1 MSFQPDSREGTPQ
14 YDIRAE
20 YTPIVQNIVSALG
33 GLEQVSPTESQ
44 YILGDS
50 CLGCLK
56 DLKRLWRKDDTDD
69 ERTVARIL
77 YETRVFQRDLVPI
90 LLATAGAG
98 KVEDKCALA
107 CADLITAMTWP
118 IDVAEE
124 LKELDDEIDGKTDY
138 TTLIEAQRSYKAA
151 MLRPGAIAALFSIM
165 VPPLA
170 KSKQERKE
178 RDNQII
184 NLVLHCFRNLAF
196 IKDPP
201 PNIYASGEQ
210 AEYASL
216 QSKLIVTLQE
226 SNVLFT
232 FLTFA
237 SNADQ
242 PLFNP
247 WNNLLLEIFYLLFRG
262 VSPRTLPA
270 DQAEQSKQELKS
282 LLEKENASKKEQ
294 RKFAG
299 TRHSRFGTTITIRS
313 GNEKVVMHRQAAIQ
327 ADTTDIMDM
336 KKKKKSK
343 GIKKQDELAGVSWL
357 SQTALTVLQTTA
369 HQFIQ
374 TCFNRFV
381 ISLLK
386 DIRMERAK
394 ITEKDNVRLLFLTA
408 WCLEFFLAARLK
420 NGAESNVTGYAM
432 VKEVVEEEWVK
443 WVLKRMREAA
453 EDKPKQWVELQAGI
467 NCLTQLLLL
476 IESMANSDTAYAETA
491 SVLQQKLYYNA
502 EIVDFSFENLRSYR
516 EQNALKSI
524 AYLEASV
531 QFSHVLMKM
540 LQKWAKS
547 KGDTLV
553 VRKKKKAKK
562 KKTKG
567 VTEEDGIVDV
577 ASGEDM
583 EEAEEEEEYGDS
595 AIRFDAYEH
604 RFANP
609 EVNATLLQ
617 YLKRYEE
624 FDSPEK
630 MDWVVRLLF
639 RQAVNAKAER
649 LFFKVSTLDL
659 FHRIL
664 KAEKTLPKETPYLDL
679 CKLMRYVVKK
689 FFKAV
694 QEDSFLMIEA
704 FFPIRASR
712 KGLGGKSLARED
724 ASSDE
729 DVVVHKPGD
738 RHGPQLYIKGKR
750 PWSEELGIVIA
761 CMIDAGQMDL
771 IDWTKEILIGVIG
784 QRQRIVMDTDDFLA
798 EDIPDDDDPDAQLRE
813 KLRKL
818 KGPSAAAVS
827 KFEDYII
834 LYVNQDK
841 ADAATKNQHLKL
853 MWKLLKFFVTDEDA
867 DELEWYVPA
876 AILPD
881 ELQNF
886 LVVVDQY
893 VKEPLNLDGKK
904 ASELIAKRRKAKAN
918 RRTRRSRRGD
928 GEEGSDGAI
937 GALPT
942 DDGGSDTDEPR
953 IRAKRKKKEKE
964 RLLYK
969 SADLIEDSD
978 AEIAREDD
986 EAFFARERELR
997 KKTEAA
1003 AAAGEVAPSNMAAT
1017 GTKKR
1022 KKREKDGP
1030 AKKFKT
1036 FMEADV
1042 GGEEADS
1049 GPRISP
1055 VASDSEGNEGE
1066 DQPPAKPIPRPRPRP
1081 RARKSATTGASSEAS
1096 TPPSSPMVD
1105 DDEEDG
1111 DAAGS
1116 PPERPV
1122 KRPRPRPRRRYG
1134 GGAAADDSGLA
1145 VSMSSPGRTSSP
1157 AASEGTA
1164 PDMHD
1169 LEDDDDEIVS
1179 VPSRV
1184 TRKRLVLAE
1193 SDDE

>member
-1 MSFQPDSREGTPQ
+1 MSKYPEQRDASPE

-20 YTPIVQNIVSALG
+20 YTPVVQNIVSALG
-33 GLEQVSPTESQ
+33 GLEQISSTETQ

-118 IDVAEE
+118 IDIAEE
-124 LKELDDEIDGKTDY
+124 LKELDDELDGKTDY

-170 KSKQERKE
+170 KPKQERQE

-210 AEYASL
+210 AEFASL

-226 SNVLFT
+226 SNVMLT
-232 FLTFA
+232 FLSIA

-242 PLFNP
+242 PMFNP

-262 VSPRTLPA
+262 VNPQTLPS

-294 RKFAG
+294 RKFSG
-299 TRHSRFGTTITIRS
+299 TRHSRFGTTITIRT

-343 GIKKQDELAGVSWL
+343 GIKKQDELAGTSWL
-357 SQTALTVLQTTA
+357 SQSALVALQKTA

-394 ITEKDNVRLLFLTA
+394 ITEKDNVRLLFLTT
-408 WCLEFFLAARLK
+408 WCLEFFLAARQK
-420 NGAESNVTGYAM
+420 NGIESNVTAFGM
-432 VKEVVEEEWVK
+432 IKEVVQEEWVK

-453 EDKPKQWVELQAGI
+453 EDKPKQWIELQAGL

-476 IESMANSDTAYAETA
+476 IEAMASSETAYAETA
-491 SVLQQKLYYNA
+491 SILQQKLYYNA
-502 EIVDFSFENLRSYR
+502 EILDFAFENLRTYR

-531 QFSHVLMKM
+531 HFSHVLMRM

-553 VRKKKKAKK
+553 VRKKKRAKK
-562 KKTKG
+562 KTAKG
-567 VTEEDGIVDV
+567 VTEEEGIVDV
-577 ASGEDM
+577 PSEEEM
-583 EEAEEEEEYGDS
+583 EEEMEEEYGDS
-595 AIRFDAYEH
+595 AITFDAYEQ

-624 FDSPEK
+624 FDSPDK

-649 LFFKVSTLDL
+649 LFFRVSTMDL

-664 KAEKTLPKETPYLDL
+664 KMEKTLPKEIPYVDL
-679 CKLMRYVVKK
+679 CKLMRFVVKK

-694 QEDSFLMIEA
+694 QEDPFLMVEA

-712 KGLGGKSLARED
+712 KGLGGKTLPHGN

-729 DVVVHKPGD
+729 DVVVHPAGD

-750 PWSEELGIVIA
+750 PWSEQLGIAVASLIES
-761 CMIDAGQMDL
+761 GQMDL
-771 IDWTKEILIGVIG
+771 IDWTKEIVIGVIG
-784 QRQRIVMDTDDFLA
+784 QRQRIISDTDGFLVP
-798 EDIPDDDDPDAQLRE
+798 DIPDNDPDSALKQ
-813 KLRKL
+813 KLEKL
-818 KGPSAAAVS
+818 KGPSTAAIS

-834 LYVNQDK
+834 LYVNQEK

-881 ELQNF
+881 DLQRS
-886 LVVVDQY
+886 LDVIDQY
-893 VKEPLNLDGKK
+893 VKEPLNLEGRKV
-904 ASELIAKRRKAKAN
+904 SELIAKKRKAKAAK
-918 RRTRRSRRGD
+918 RSRRSRRGED
-928 GEEGSDGAI
+928 AEGSEGEV
-937 GALPT
+937 GVLPT
-942 DDGGSDTDEPR
+942 DDEGSGSDNVR
-953 IRAKRKKKEKE
+953 SRAKRKKKEKE
-964 RLLYK
+964 REIYK
-969 SADLIEDSD
+969 SAEMIIDSD

-986 EAFFARERELR
+986 EAFFAREREMR
-997 KKTEAA
+997 RKTEAV
-1003 AAAGEVAPSNMAAT
+1003 AAAGETAPSNMAAT

-1022 KKREKDGP
+1022 KKKAKEGP
-1030 AKKFKT
+1030 AKKFRT
-1036 FMEADV
+1036 FVEEGAEGGSVDPAPRDATTPSGSDAD
-1042 GGEEADS
+1042 D
-1049 GPRISP
+1049 
-1055 VASDSEGNEGE
+1055 
-1066 DQPPAKPIPRPRPRP
+1066 DQPPAKPIARPRPRP
-1081 RARKSATTGASSEAS
+1081 KARKSASAGVSSDGS
-1096 TPPSSPMVD
+1096 PSPSSPIHD
-1105 DDEEDG
+1105 DDNEGSEDRG
-1111 DAAGS
+1111 PA
-1116 PPERPV
+1116 RPV
-1122 KRPRPRPRRRYG
+1122 KRARPRPRHRYG
-1134 GGAAADDSGLA
+1134 GGEAADDDVAASA
-1145 VSMSSPGRTSSP
+1145 SSPARTSSP
-1157 AASEGTA
+1157 APSEGTA
-1164 PDMHD
+1164 SSGRAIEEEE
-1169 LEDDDDEIVS
+1169 EDIAA

-1184 TRKRLVLAE
+1184 MRKRLVLAE

>member
-1 MSFQPDSREGTPQ
+1 MSLQPDSREGTPQ

-20 YTPIVQNIVSALG
+20 YTPIIQNIVSALG

-90 LLATAGAG
+90 LLATAGVG

-124 LKELDDEIDGKTDY
+124 LKELDDELDGKTDY

-170 KSKQERKE
+170 KSKKERNE

-184 NLVLHCFRNLAF
+184 NLILHCFRNLAF

-210 AEYASL
+210 AEFASL
-216 QSKLIVTLQE
+216 QSKLIVTLHE
-226 SNVLFT
+226 SNVLLT

-242 PLFNP
+242 PMFNP
-247 WNNLLLEIFYLLFRG
+247 WNNLLLEIFYLFFRG
-262 VSPRTLPA
+262 VNPQTLPA

-282 LLEKENASKKEQ
+282 LLEKENASKKE
-294 RKFAG
+294 RHKYAG
-299 TRHSRFGTTITIRS
+299 TRHSRFGTTITIQR
-313 GNEKVVMHRQAAIQ
+313 GDEKVVMHRQAAIQ

-357 SQTALTVLQTTA
+357 SQTALTVLQTTV

-374 TCFNRFV
+374 TGFNRFV

-420 NGAESNVTGYAM
+420 NGANNNVTGYAM

-453 EDKPKQWVELQAGI
+453 DDKPKQWVELQAGI

-502 EIVDFSFENLRSYR
+502 EILDFAFENLRSYR

-531 QFSHVLMKM
+531 HFSHVLMRM

-553 VRKKKKAKK
+553 VRKKKKVKK
-562 KKTKG
+562 KKAKG
-567 VTEEDGIVDV
+567 VTEEDSIVDV
-577 ASGEDM
+577 PTEDEM
-583 EEAEEEEEYGDS
+583 EEAEEEEYGDA
-595 AIRFDAYEH
+595 AITFDAYEH

-609 EVNATLLQ
+609 DVNATLLQ

-624 FDSPEK
+624 FDSSEK

-664 KAEKTLPKETPYLDL
+664 KAEKTLPKDTPYLDL

-694 QEDSFLMIEA
+694 QEDSFLMVEA

-712 KGLGGKSLARED
+712 KGLGGKSLARGE

-750 PWSEELGIVIA
+750 SWSEQLGVAIA
-761 CMIDAGQMDL
+761 CLIDAGQMDL
-771 IDWTKEILIGVIG
+771 IDWTKETLIGVIG
-784 QRQRIVMDTDDFLA
+784 QRQRIISDTDDFLA
-798 EDIPDDDDPDAQLRE
+798 TDIPDENDPDAALKE

-881 ELQNF
+881 DLQRS
-886 LVVVDQY
+886 LDVIDQY
-893 VKEPLNLDGKK
+893 VKEPLQLDGKK
-904 ASELIAKRRKAKAN
+904 ASELIAKRRKAKTN
-918 RRTRRSRRGD
+918 RRTRRRRGD
-928 GEEGSDGAI
+928 GDEGSDVNVAMGS
-937 GALPT
+937 LPT
-942 DDGGSDTDEPR
+942 DDDGTESDEPR
-953 IRAKRKKKEKE
+953 ARAKRKKKEKE

-969 SADLIEDSD
+969 SAELIVDSD
-978 AEIAREDD
+978 AEIAQEDD
-986 EAFFARERELR
+986 DAFFARERELR
-997 KKTEAA
+997 RKTEAA
-1003 AAAGEVAPSNMAAT
+1003 AAAGETAPSNMAAT

-1022 KKREKDGP
+1022 KKREKEGP

-1036 FMEADV
+1036 FIEPDQ
-1042 GGEEADS
+1042 GGEEAEAA
-1049 GPRISP
+1049 PRVESVP
-1055 VASDSEGNEGE
+1055 SDSDADG

-1081 RARKSATTGASSEAS
+1081 KARRSAATDGSSDASMSPSAS
-1096 TPPSSPMVD
+1096 MLDND
-1105 DDEEDG
+1105 DDDGDG
-1111 DAAGS
+1111 DAES

-1122 KRPRPRPRRRYG
+1122 KRPRPRARRRFG
-1134 GGAAADDSGLA
+1134 GGASADDSALA
-1145 VSMSSPGRTSSP
+1145 ASASSPGRTSSP
-1157 AASEGTA
+1157 APSDGT
-1164 PDMHD
+1164 PSDRHD
-1169 LEDDDDEIVS
+1169 FGDDDDEIVS
-1179 VPSRV
+1179 VPSRAM
-1184 TRKRLVLAE
+1184 RKRLVLAE